1 MTDPIAKSDGELS
14 RKPTGKSSWVIR
26 ATREED
32 CEGITELVNMPGF
45 RHGTLRMPFQS
56 VEQTRKWI
64 RSDDPDKLNIVAV
77 ADGKVVGQAGLH
89 RFSGRRAHAAGIGM
103 GVHDAWQR
111 QGVGTTLLAALVD
124 AADNWMGLKRIS
136 N

>member
-45 RHGTLRMPFQS
+45 RPERCGC
-56 VEQTRKWI
+56 
-64 RSDDPDKLNIVAV
+64 
-77 ADGKVVGQAGLH
+77 
-89 RFSGRRAHAAGIGM
+89 RFRA
-103 GVHDAWQR
+103 
-111 QGVGTTLLAALVD
+111 
-124 AADNWMGLKRIS
+124 S
-136 N
+136 NRHENG